1 MLVTPIIESLG
12 KKGKT
17 ASKDTVQHALGWRH
31 QLTAVNYL
39 SPEYYNTRGAS
50 EFLLTCVSCYWHT
63 LCQNLSSRLLCT
75 SCNARSTKKCIGLAS
90 EVWELNRGQLDV
102 TFVEHFN
109 NFNTFGGHIKGNF
122 INLGADRILI
132 RIAGR
137 PLNRTCNRLALLEF
151 ITTLLKTLKLR
162 HGKTW

>member
-1 MLVTPIIESLG
+1 MYLV
-12 KKGKT
+12 
-17 ASKDTVQHALGWRH
+17 
-31 QLTAVNYL
+31 
-39 SPEYYNTRGAS
+39 
-50 EFLLTCVSCYWHT
+50 LLTDSMSD
-63 LCQNLSSRLLCT
+63 LASRLLCT

-90 EVWELNRGQLDV
+90 EVYELNRGQLDV

-122 INLGADRILI
+122 INLGADRILT

-162 HGKTW
+162 HGKKA